1 MSDLN
6 DAKEEIRSKLAI
18 EDVIGQYVQLKR
30 AGRYWKGLSPFTNE
44 RTPSFIVTPDRDIWH
59 DFSSGQGGDIFS
71 FIMLAE
77 GVDFMG
83 AMEIL
88 AKKAGVDLSQYDRR
102 RSAGTAQKKER
113 ILQQNIL
120 ATNYFQRQ
128 LIESKPAMEYA
139 RIKRQL
145 SKETILRWGIGYAPH
160 RHDLKRLL
168 ESKGYNRDEIKAAGL
183 NIFEDYN
190 FQGDGEGYHGG
201 NRLMIPLR
209 DGQGQVVGFTGR
221 ILDNNQ
227 PKYINTPATL
237 VYDKGRQLFG
247 LSFAKKAIRDADFV
261 IVVEGNMDV
270 MTSSQ
275 AGVANIVAVAGTAL
289 TTDHLKSLG
298 RLTNDIRF
306 CFDSDRA
313 GVAATERAIHL
324 AEPLNLKLSVIDYSA
339 AGVKDPDEL
348 IKKDVEA
355 WKKLASTNVPAVD
368 WVINKYVATN
378 NMSTAEGQKEVTTK
392 ALNVVKGLT
401 DPVEV
406 EFYLK
411 KIAQVTGASLESIKA
426 KLNGE
431 ERQAAAQPARL
442 KPVKT
447 KSAEVGRRNITYC
460 LNAIF
465 AIASRDQNLRE
476 LLMNVSDGYLDSL
489 WQRLKYLLMGQVVM
503 GGDQAKLTPD
513 LSDKIAELD
522 MFYDQELAASSNN
535 RQMMLESMVQ
545 LERLKLM
552 TKVDQLQ
559 LEFNQAFAEGNGGT
573 ATEINAQLTAAR
585 NQLNSIERSSAS
597 NDYAGLRDLWQ
608 QRKLDPG
615 IANLQ

>member
-44 RTPSFIVTPDRDIWH
+44 RTPSFIVTPERDIWH

-102 RSAGTAQKKER
+102 RPQGQGQKKER
-113 ILQQNIL
+113 ILDMNIL
-120 ATNYFQRQ
+120 AVNYFQHC
-128 LIESKPAMEYA
+128 LIDSKPAMSYA
-139 RIKRQL
+139 RDKRQL
-145 SKETILRWGIGYAPH
+145 TKQTILDWGIGYAPS
-160 RHDLKRLL
+160 RHNLKQLL
-168 ESKGYNRDEIKAAGL
+168 MDKGYSREEIKSAGL
-183 NIFEDYN
+183 NLFEDYN
-190 FQGDGEGYHGG
+190 FRGEGEGYHGG

-209 DGQGQVVGFTGR
+209 DSQGQVVGFTAR
-221 ILDNNQ
+221 ILDNHQ

-247 LSFAKKAIRDADFV
+247 LSFAKKAIREQDFV

-275 AGVANIVAVAGTAL
+275 VGVKNIVAVAGTAL
-289 TTDHLKSLG
+289 TEYHLKSLG

-313 GVAATERAIHL
+313 GVAATERAIKL
-324 AEPLNLKLSVIDYSA
+324 AEPLDLKLSVIDYSS

-378 NMSTAEGQKEVTTK
+378 DLTTAEGKKEVTTK
-392 ALNVVKGLT
+392 ALNVVRGLS

-411 KIAQVTGASLESIKA
+411 KIADVTGVSLDSVKA
-426 KLNGE
+426 KLKGE
-431 ERQAAAQPARL
+431 ATKAAARPVHL
-442 KPVKT
+442 KPAKT
-447 KSAEVGRRNITYC
+447 KLDELGKRNSQYC

-465 AIASRDQNLRE
+465 AIASQDQTCRG
-476 LLMNVSDGYLDSL
+476 LLVHLPDDALNDVF
-489 WQRLKYLLMGQVVM
+489 QRLKYLLLNQPLKGQPV
-503 GGDQAKLTPD
+503 KLTSD
-513 LSDKIAELD
+513 LSDKLAELT
-522 MFYDQELAASSNN
+522 MFYDQELAAAKNN
-535 RQMMLESMVQ
+535 RLMILENFTQ
-545 LERLKLM
+545 LERLKTATRL
-552 TKVDQLQ
+552 DQLQ
-559 LEFNQAFAEGNGGT
+559 AQFNEAFEQGNDGV
-573 ATEINAQLTAAR
+573 ASDINR
-585 NQLNSIERSSAS
+585 EMNVVRGQLNNIERSNAS
-597 NDYAGLRDLWQ
+597 NDFAGLRTIWQ
-608 QRKLDPG
+608 IKD
-615 IANLQ
+615 

>member
-44 RTPSFIVTPDRDIWH
+44 RTPSFFVTPERDIWH

-102 RSAGTAQKKER
+102 RTPGQSQRKER
-113 ILQQNIL
+113 ILNMNIL
-120 ATNYFQRQ
+120 AVNYFQHC
-128 LIESKPAMEYA
+128 LISSKKAIAYA
-139 RIKRQL
+139 SERRQL
-145 SKETILRWGIGYAPH
+145 SKQTIIDWGIGYAPH
-160 RHDLKRLL
+160 RHNLKKLL
-168 ESKGYNRDEIKAAGL
+168 INKGYSRDEIKAAGL
-183 NIFEDYN
+183 NLFEDYN
-190 FQGDGEGYHGG
+190 FKGEGEGYYGG

-209 DGQGQVVGFTGR
+209 DGQGQVVGFTAR
-221 ILDNNQ
+221 ILDDHQ

-247 LSFAKKAIRDADFV
+247 LSFAKKAIREQDFV

-275 AGVANIVAVAGTAL
+275 AGVKNIVAVAGTAL
-289 TTDHLKSLG
+289 TEYHLKSLG

-313 GVAATERAIHL
+313 GVAATERAIKL

-355 WKKLASTNVPAVD
+355 WRKLASTNVPAVD
-368 WVINKYVATN
+368 WVINKYVSCN
-378 NMSTAEGQKEVTTK
+378 DLSTAEGKKVVTTK
-392 ALNVVKGLT
+392 ALNVVRGLS

-411 KIAQVTGASLESIKA
+411 KIAEVTGVSIDSVKA
-426 KLNGE
+426 KLRGD
-431 ERQAAAQPARL
+431 AAREKVQSAPLRL
-442 KPVKT
+442 AKT
-447 KSAEVGRRNITYC
+447 KLNESGKRNVQYC

-465 AIASRDQNLRE
+465 AIASNDQNYRS
-476 LLMNVSDGYLDSL
+476 LLIHLSDSFLDDVL
-489 WQRLKYLLMGQVVM
+489 KRLKYLLLSQPLDGKAVRM
-503 GGDQAKLTPD
+503 TSD
-513 LSDKIAELD
+513 LSDKLAELQ
-522 MFYDQELAASSNN
+522 MFYDQELAIAKNN
-535 RQMMLESMVQ
+535 RLMILENFTQ
-545 LERLKLM
+545 LLRLKTIERL
-552 TKVDQLQ
+552 DQLQ
-559 LEFNQAFAEGNGGT
+559 AQFNEAFEQGNDGV
-573 ATEINAQLTAAR
+573 ASDINQEMNSVR
-585 NQLNSIERSSAS
+585 SQLNSIEQSNAS
-597 NDYAGLRDLWQ
+597 NDFSGLKAAWHC
-608 QRKLDPG
+608 K
-615 IANLQ
+615 